1 MASTRAGPLARHWLS
16 RRTLG
21 QDALP
26 IADVIAAYQPG
37 VDELKPL
44 VTEIASPFDC
54 EAVEHRF
61 QAYVEAGAP
70 EDIARDVARL
80 RPLTS
85 SSDVIDLAKAVDWPL
100 AAVGRLYHAVG
111 ARFLFDRLRAAGN
124 QLSSTLHWDRLA
136 MRRLIEDLYGSQ
148 QAICEG
154 MMAYA
159 KSERADLL
167 KDLGSADAAWADEV
181 VSAWTDSQSVMV
193 KRADRALEEISSTG
207 GWTLSKVAISST
219 QLRELAAVVDRG

>member
-1 MASTRAGPLARHWLS
+1 MLIGCARVA
-16 RRTLG
+16 RG
-21 QDALP
+21 G
-26 IADVIAAYQPG
+26 IAAG
-37 VDELKPL
+37 D
-44 VTEIASPFDC
+44 S
-54 EAVEHRF
+54 
-61 QAYVEAGAP
+61 
-70 EDIARDVARL
+70 
-80 RPLTS
+80 
-85 SSDVIDLAKAVDWPL
+85 AKQCQTT
-100 AAVGRLYHAVG
+100 GHHAVG

-167 KDLGSADAAWADEV
+167 KDLGSADAQWADEV